1 MGHVLTGLGVHD
13 FFLLAQEGQKQA
25 DVSCDFV
32 KSYFW
37 VTCNITMTCCNLVH
51 MADHV
56 WNVIASFIT
65 GCNHVFVVL
74 AKFLTGLRLWYE
86 ISVVI
91 LLMIC
96 ITKYDTM
103 E

>member
-1 MGHVLTGLGVHD
+1 
-13 FFLLAQEGQKQA
+13 
-25 DVSCDFV
+25 
-32 KSYFW
+32 
-37 VTCNITMTCCNLVH
+37 MTCCNLVH
-51 MADHV
+51 VADHV
-56 WNVIASFIT
+56 WNVIASFII